1 MRQMEVE
8 SCKMEIES
16 QNVEKTH
23 LESRVLEVIY
33 LKIDFLIL
41 LKILRFSALDPIYI
55 HIMLFLRWMFMF
67 LSAFGLC
74 L

>member
-16 QNVEKTH
+16 QKVEKAH
-23 LESRVLEVIY
+23 LESRVSEVLY

-41 LKILRFSALDPIYI
+41 SKLLHFSALDPIHI
-55 HIMLFLRWMFMF
+55 HTQYSVIP
-67 LSAFGLC
+67 
-74 L
+74 